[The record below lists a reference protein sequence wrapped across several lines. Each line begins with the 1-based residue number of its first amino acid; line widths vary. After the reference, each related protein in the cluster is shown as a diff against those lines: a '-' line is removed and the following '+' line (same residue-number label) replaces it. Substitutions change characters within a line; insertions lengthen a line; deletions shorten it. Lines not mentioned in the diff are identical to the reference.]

1 MAQRIDGKTIAARI
15 RAETA
20 TEVAAFKTETG
31 YTPTLA
37 TVLVGDDAGSAY
49 YVRAKHRACEKA
61 GMRSVGHELSSDTSQ
76 LDLESLI
83 KSLNADD
90 NIDGILVQL
99 PLPDHL
105 NEQRIIDLVAVE
117 KDVDGFNVQNVG
129 ALAMRGREPR
139 FVPATPLGIM
149 RLLAET
155 GVELTGKHV
164 VMIGR
169 SNLVGTPTSLLL
181 TNANATVTKCH
192 SRTHNLA
199 DHTRTA
205 DVVIAAVGR
214 PNLVT
219 GDMLKEGCVVI
230 DVGINEVADETAKRG
245 YRLVGDVEFDSAEKV
260 AAHITPVPGG
270 VGPMTIAMLLSNTLK
285 AAKLR
290 RMDVL

>member
-1 MAQRIDGKTIAARI
+1 MATLIDGKAIAARI
-15 RAETA
+15 RADVA
-20 TEVAAFKTETG
+20 DDVAAFVEETG

-37 TVLVGDDAGSAY
+37 TVLVGDDAGSTY
-49 YVRAKHRACEKA
+49 YVRAKHRACKKA
-61 GMRSVGHELSSDTSQ
+61 GIHSVGHEFSADITQAQ
-76 LDLESLI
+76 LEGDI
-83 KSLNADD
+83 KALNADD

-105 NEQRIIDLVAVE
+105 NEQRIIDLIDVT

-129 ALAMRGREPR
+129 ALAMRGRDPR

-155 GVELTGKHV
+155 GVDLTGKNV

-169 SNLVGTPTSLLL
+169 SNLVGTPTTLLL
-181 TNANATVTKCH
+181 ANANATVTLCH
-192 SRTHNLA
+192 SRTRNLA
-199 DHTRTA
+199 EHTRNA
-205 DVVIAAVGR
+205 DIVIAAVGR

-219 GDMLKEGCVVI
+219 GDMLKAGCTVI
-230 DVGINEVADETAKRG
+230 DVAINEVADATRKRG
-245 YRLVGDVEFDSAEKV
+245 YRLVGDVDFESAEKV

-290 RMDVL
+290 HQAE